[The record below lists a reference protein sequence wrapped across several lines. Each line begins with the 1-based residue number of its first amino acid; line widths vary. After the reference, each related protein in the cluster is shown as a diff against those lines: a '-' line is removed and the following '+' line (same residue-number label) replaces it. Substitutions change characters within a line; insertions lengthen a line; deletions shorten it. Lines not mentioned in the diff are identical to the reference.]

1 MYLKYIKNYYESI
14 RNTQTTK
21 FLKEQ
26 KSQIGISQK
35 TKMAHTHNER
45 CSTTILIKEMKIKTL
60 MRYQFTH

>member
-14 RNTQTTK
+14 RKTQTTK

-26 KSQIGISQK
+26 KSQIGVSQK
-35 TKMAHTHNER
+35 IKMAHTHKR
-45 CSTTILIKEMKIKTL
+45 CSTTILIKEMNIKGL